1 MLHNC
6 IHAGS
11 GERRLHLLS
20 AKFHFIIRR
29 FAQMSSYIQQSKS
42 KGGTLSLLALAI
54 SAFGIGTTEFVP
66 VGLLST
72 IADDLN
78 ISITLAGLLI
88 SGYAMGVAFGAPI
101 LTALTNKI
109 SRKTL
114 LMALMVV
121 FIAGNSIAALSTS
134 FGLLIVAR
142 IITAF
147 SHGVFFSIGS
157 TIAADLVPEDK
168 RASAIAFMFTGLTV
182 ATVTGVPLGTFI
194 GQMFGWRATFAGV
207 ALLGL
212 VGIIASAILIPKNIK
227 DAPPSK
233 LSDQLKILRN
243 GPLLLAFAITA
254 LGYGG
259 TFVAFTYLTP
269 ILQDITGFTPK
280 VVSIILLVYGIA
292 VALGNSI
299 GGKAADK
306 NPLKALLWM
315 FIVQAIILVV
325 LTFTAPFKVVG
336 LVTIFL
342 LGMFAFMNV
351 PGLQVLVVKL
361 AERYVPTAVNVASAM
376 NIAAF
381 NLGIAIG
388 AFVGGIIVDT
398 IGLIHTPWIGGVMVI
413 GAVVLTMWSM
423 RIENRN

>member
-1 MLHNC
+1 MNSH
-6 IHAGS
+6 IQ
-11 GERRLHLLS
+11 
-20 AKFHFIIRR
+20 AK
-29 FAQMSSYIQQSKS
+29 QK
-42 KGGTLSLLALAI
+42 KGGTLALLALAI

-101 LTALTNKI
+101 LTALTNKM

-121 FIAGNSIAALSTS
+121 FIIGNSVAAISTS
-134 FGLLIVAR
+134 FSLLLIAR
-142 IITAF
+142 FITAF

-182 ATVTGVPLGTFI
+182 ATVTGVPLGTFV
-194 GQMFGWRATFAGV
+194 GQIFGWRATFWGV
-207 ALLGL
+207 AFLG
-212 VGIIASAILIPKNIK
+212 VIGIIASAILVPKNLK
-227 DAPPSK
+227 EAPPSK
-233 LSDQLKILRN
+233 FSDQIKILKN

-292 VALGNSI
+292 VAIGNTI
-299 GGKAADK
+299 GGKAANK
-306 NPLKALLWM
+306 NPLKALAWM
-315 FIVQAIILVV
+315 FIAQAIILVI
-325 LTFTAPFKVVG
+325 LSFTAPFKIVG
-336 LVTIFL
+336 VVTIFL
-342 LGMFAFMNV
+342 LGLFAFMNV
-351 PGLQVLVVKL
+351 PGLQVLVVNL
-361 AERYVPTAVNVASAM
+361 AEKYVPSAVDVASAL

-388 AFVGGIIVDT
+388 AFVGGLVVDS
-398 IGLIHTPWIGGVMVI
+398 IGLIHTPWIGGIMVF
-413 GAVVLTMWSM
+413 GAVLLTSWSAA
-423 RIENRN
+423 IDKKNK

>member
-1 MLHNC
+1 
-6 IHAGS
+6 
-11 GERRLHLLS
+11 
-20 AKFHFIIRR
+20 
-29 FAQMSSYIQQSKS
+29 MSSHTRNNNK
-42 KGGTLSLLALAI
+42 GTLSLLALAI

-72 IADDLN
+72 ISEDLH

-101 LTALTNKI
+101 LTALTNKM

-114 LMALMVV
+114 LMSLMVI
-121 FIAGNSIAALSTS
+121 FIIGNSIAAISTS
-134 FGLLIVAR
+134 FGLLLAAR

-194 GQMFGWRATFAGV
+194 GQLFGWRATFGGV
-207 ALLGL
+207 ALLGV

-227 DAPPSK
+227 PAPPAK
-233 LSDQLKILRN
+233 FSDQLKILGN

-269 ILQDITGFTPK
+269 ILQDISGFSPK
-280 VVSIILLVYGIA
+280 VVSIILLVYGVA
-292 VALGNSI
+292 VAIGNSI

-315 FIVQAIILVV
+315 FIAQAIILVI
-325 LTFTAPFKVVG
+325 LSFTAPFKVAGVI
-336 LVTIFL
+336 TIFL
-342 LGMFAFMNV
+342 MGMFAFMNV
-351 PGLQVLVVKL
+351 PGLQVLVVRL
-361 AERYVPTAVNVASAM
+361 AEHYVPAAVNVASAL

-381 NLGIAIG
+381 NLGIALG
-388 AFVGGIIVDT
+388 AFVGGMIVDS
-398 IGLIHTPWIGGVMVI
+398 IGLIHTPWIGGVMVV
-413 GAVVLTMWSM
+413 GAILLTRWSM
-423 RIENRN
+423 SIEKKSIQA

>member
-1 MLHNC
+1 
-6 IHAGS
+6 
-11 GERRLHLLS
+11 
-20 AKFHFIIRR
+20 
-29 FAQMSSYIQQSKS
+29 MSSHKRNNNE
-42 KGGTLSLLALAI
+42 GTLSLLALAI

-72 IADDLN
+72 ISEDLN

-101 LTALTNKI
+101 LTALTNKM

-114 LMALMVV
+114 LMALMVI
-121 FIAGNSIAALSTS
+121 FIIGNSIAAISTS
-134 FGLLIVAR
+134 FGLLLAAR

-168 RASAIAFMFTGLTV
+168 RASAIAMMFTGLTV

-194 GQMFGWRATFAGV
+194 GQIFGWRATFWGV
-207 ALLGL
+207 ALLGV
-212 VGIIASAILIPKNIK
+212 VGIVASAILIPKNIK
-227 DAPPSK
+227 DAPPAK
-233 LSDQLKILRN
+233 FSDQLKILGN
-243 GPLLLAFAITA
+243 GPLLLAFSITA

-269 ILQDITGFTPK
+269 ILQDITGFSPK
-280 VVSIILLVYGIA
+280 VVSIILLVYGVA
-292 VALGNSI
+292 VAIGNSI

-306 NPLKALLWM
+306 NPLQALLWM
-315 FIVQAIILVV
+315 FIVQSIILII
-325 LTFTAPFKVVG
+325 LSFTVPFKVAGVI
-336 LVTIFL
+336 TIFL
-342 LGMFAFMNV
+342 MGMFAFMNV
-351 PGLQVLVVKL
+351 PGLQVLVVRL
-361 AERYVPTAVNVASAM
+361 AERHVPAAINVASAM

-388 AFVGGIIVDT
+388 AFVGGLIVDS
-398 IGLIHTPWIGGVMVI
+398 IGLIHTPWIGGVMVF
-413 GAVVLTMWSM
+413 GAILLTRWSIS
-423 RIENRN
+423 IEKKDEGTVKA

>member
-1 MLHNC
+1 
-6 IHAGS
+6 
-11 GERRLHLLS
+11 
-20 AKFHFIIRR
+20 
-29 FAQMSSYIQQSKS
+29 MSSHIKNN
-42 KGGTLSLLALAI
+42 KGTLSLLALAI

-72 IADDLN
+72 ISNDLN

-101 LTALTNKI
+101 LTALTNKM

-114 LMALMVV
+114 LMALMVI
-121 FIAGNSIAALSTS
+121 FIIGNSIAAISSS
-134 FGLLIVAR
+134 FGLLLAAR

-194 GQMFGWRATFAGV
+194 GQLFGWRATFWGV
-207 ALLGL
+207 ALLG
-212 VGIIASAILIPKNIK
+212 VIGIIASAILIPKNMK
-227 DAPPSK
+227 EAPPAK
-233 LSDQLKILRN
+233 FSDQLKILGN

-269 ILQDITGFTPK
+269 ILQDITGFSPK
-280 VVSIILLVYGIA
+280 VVSIILLVYGVA
-292 VALGNSI
+292 VAIGNSI

-315 FIVQAIILVV
+315 FIAQAIILFI
-325 LTFTAPFKVVG
+325 LTFTAPFKVAG
-336 LVTIFL
+336 LITIFL
-342 LGMFAFMNV
+342 MGMFAFMNV
-351 PGLQVLVVKL
+351 PGLQVLVVRL
-361 AERYVPTAVNVASAM
+361 AERYVPTAVNVASAL

-388 AFVGGIIVDT
+388 AFVGGLIVDS
-398 IGLIHTPWIGGVMVI
+398 IGLIHTPWIGGVMVV
-413 GAVVLTMWSM
+413 GAVLLTAWS
-423 RIENRN
+423 RHIEIKGR

>member
-1 MLHNC
+1 
-6 IHAGS
+6 
-11 GERRLHLLS
+11 
-20 AKFHFIIRR
+20 
-29 FAQMSSYIQQSKS
+29 MSSHTRNNNK
-42 KGGTLSLLALAI
+42 GTLSLLALAI

-72 IADDLN
+72 ISEDLN

-101 LTALTNKI
+101 LTALTNKM

-114 LMALMVV
+114 LMALMVI
-121 FIAGNSIAALSTS
+121 FIIGNSIAAISTS
-134 FGLLIVAR
+134 FGLLLAAR

-194 GQMFGWRATFAGV
+194 GQLFGWRATFGGV
-207 ALLGL
+207 ALLGV

-227 DAPPSK
+227 PAPPAK
-233 LSDQLKILRN
+233 FSDQLKILGN

-269 ILQDITGFTPK
+269 ILQDISGFSPK
-280 VVSIILLVYGIA
+280 VVSIILLVYGVA
-292 VALGNSI
+292 VAIGNSI

-315 FIVQAIILVV
+315 FIAQAIILVI
-325 LTFTAPFKVVG
+325 LSFTAPFKVAGVI
-336 LVTIFL
+336 TIFL
-342 LGMFAFMNV
+342 MGMFAFMNV
-351 PGLQVLVVKL
+351 PGLQVLVVRL
-361 AERYVPTAVNVASAM
+361 AERYVPAAVNVASAL

-381 NLGIAIG
+381 NLGIALG
-388 AFVGGIIVDT
+388 AFVGGMIVDS
-398 IGLIHTPWIGGVMVI
+398 IGLIHTPWIGGVMVV
-413 GAVVLTMWSM
+413 GAILLTRWSM
-423 RIENRN
+423 SIEKKSIQA

>member
-1 MLHNC
+1 
-6 IHAGS
+6 
-11 GERRLHLLS
+11 
-20 AKFHFIIRR
+20 
-29 FAQMSSYIQQSKS
+29 MSSDTKNN
-42 KGGTLSLLALAI
+42 KGTLSLLALAI

-72 IADDLN
+72 ISNDLN

-101 LTALTNKI
+101 LTALTNKM

-114 LMALMVV
+114 LMALMVI
-121 FIAGNSIAALSTS
+121 FIIGNSIAAISSS
-134 FGLLIVAR
+134 FGLLLAAR

-194 GQMFGWRATFAGV
+194 GQLFGWRATFWGV
-207 ALLGL
+207 AFLG
-212 VGIIASAILIPKNIK
+212 VIGIIASAILIPKNMK
-227 DAPPSK
+227 EAPPARF
-233 LSDQLKILRN
+233 SDQLKILGN

-269 ILQDITGFTPK
+269 ILQDITGFSPK
-280 VVSIILLVYGIA
+280 VVSIILLVYGVA
-292 VALGNSI
+292 VAIGNSI

-315 FIVQAIILVV
+315 FIAQAIILFI
-325 LTFTAPFKVVG
+325 LTFTAPFKVAG
-336 LVTIFL
+336 LITIFL
-342 LGMFAFMNV
+342 MGMFAFMNV
-351 PGLQVLVVKL
+351 PGLQVLVVRL
-361 AERYVPTAVNVASAM
+361 AERYVPTAVNVASAL

-388 AFVGGIIVDT
+388 AFVGGLIVDS
-398 IGLIHTPWIGGVMVI
+398 IGLIHTPWIGGVMVV
-413 GAVVLTMWSM
+413 GAVLLTAWS
-423 RIENRN
+423 RHIEIKGR